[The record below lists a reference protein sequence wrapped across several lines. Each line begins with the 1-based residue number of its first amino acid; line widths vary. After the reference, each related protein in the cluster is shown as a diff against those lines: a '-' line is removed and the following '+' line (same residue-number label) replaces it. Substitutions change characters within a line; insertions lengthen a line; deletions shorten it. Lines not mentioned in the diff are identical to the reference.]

1 MKRGQTVLLV
11 EDDSYLRKFMSLSLK
26 DNGYLVL
33 ETHNGKDAMEIAGRQ
48 HGPIHALVTDVI
60 LAGPMD
66 GLELGAAMRKLRP
79 GLRVLYV
86 SGYSLDW
93 DGRWQAEIGN
103 EFFLAKPFSAKGLIE
118 AMSFCLSAPSGVTS
132 T

>member
-33 ETHNGKDAMEIAGRQ
+33 ETHNGKDALEIAGR
-48 HGPIHALVTDVI
+48 HRGPIHALITDVI

-66 GLELGAAMRKLRP
+66 GLELGATMRKLRAE
-79 GLRVLYV
+79 LRVLYV

-93 DGRWQAEIGN
+93 DGRWEAEINN
-103 EFFLAKPFSAKGLIE
+103 EFFLAKPFSVKGLLE
-118 AMSFCLSAPSGVTS
+118 ALAFCLTAPAVV
-132 T
+132 